1 MSTRRPHRKSPI
13 KVGGQ
18 LSFDFEIPRKED
30 RNFHLGGRSFYF
42 FDFDDNV
49 AYLSTPIILFHKK
62 TGEEIKLS
70 SGEFAENH
78 RDIGISGKYAD
89 YFMEFN
95 DEHGSF
101 RHFRDKKFT
110 LNEVRKGVKQS
121 FITDIQE
128 ALDKADFVWKA
139 PSWNSFYHATYNQR
153 PVSLITARG
162 HHPET
167 IKAGID
173 LMVKDGHLPQAP
185 NYHSIFPVSN
195 LDIRKE
201 LGDINLTKTVPELK
215 KDAIRFSVSKA
226 IDDYGMSPFH
236 RFGMSD
242 DDPKN
247 IELITEEM
255 RELKMIYPDMSFFVI
270 QTFKDSYA
278 KFEVLPYETREI
290 ISKKESQSS
299 QLTLF

>member
-1 MSTRRPHRKSPI
+1 MIRKNTRKSQI
-13 KVGGQ
+13 KMGTQ
-18 LSFDFEIPRKED
+18 LSFDFEVPKKED

-62 TGEEIKLS
+62 TGEEITLS

-78 RDIGISGKYAD
+78 RDIGISGKYQN

-95 DEHGSF
+95 DESGSF

-110 LNEVRKGVKQS
+110 ATQVKSGVKQT
-121 FITDIQE
+121 FIQDIE
-128 ALDKADFVWKA
+128 KALEDADYVWKA

-173 LMVKDGHLPQAP
+173 LMVKDGHLPLAP

-195 LDIRKE
+195 VDIRKE
-201 LGDINLTKTVPELK
+201 LGDLNLTKTVPELK
-215 KDAIRFSVSKA
+215 KDAIRFSVEKA
-226 IDDYGMSPFH
+226 LEDYGNSPFH

-255 RELKMIYPDMSFFVI
+255 RELKFKYPDMSFFVI
-270 QTFKDSYA
+270 QTFKDSYT
-278 KFEVLPYETREI
+278 KLEVLPYETREI
-290 ISKKESQSS
+290 ISQKQSRS
-299 QLTLF
+299 NQLTLF